1 MPRSAGP
8 QGLGSGTTGGVAGQ
22 TAAGPEAGV
31 RASLAWYEDV
41 FAVHRIPTRSDDALW
56 WALAEPPPWHSAAKT
71 LRSDVT
77 ADRVLRA
84 VEPFEHCSVADSY
97 GTVDLAPAGF
107 QRLFA
112 ADWLH
117 REAPPPTASLPDG
130 WSVVTELGGLARWNE
145 RHNYTGVLLPA
156 FLEHPRFT
164 VLVRH
169 ASEDPVGGAVLHQ
182 AGATVDLSNA
192 WAAEGGDEDVAAMV
206 ACAAVL
212 HPGRPLVGYAHG
224 DELGRWL
231 AAGFRATGTH
241 VVWVR

>member
-1 MPRSAGP
+1 MPRSAGAQP
-8 QGLGSGTTGGVAGQ
+8 GSDNTVGVAGA
-22 TAAGPEAGV
+22 TAAEHDAGV

-71 LRSDVT
+71 LRRDVT

-112 ADWLH
+112 ACWLH
-117 REAPPPTASLPDG
+117 REAPSPAASLLDG
-130 WSVVTELGGLARWNE
+130 WGVVTELGDLERWNE
-145 RHNYTGVLLPA
+145 LHDYTGVLLPA

-164 VLVRH
+164 VLARH
-169 ASEDPVGGAVLHQ
+169 GSK
-182 AGATVDLSNA
+182 DLS
-192 WAAEGGDEDVAAMV
+192 AAPCCTRSAPRWSCQTLGAEAGHETLPPCRVRSGPPPRTT
-206 ACAAVL
+206 ACRLRA
-212 HPGRPLVGYAHG
+212 R

-231 AAGFRATGTH
+231 TAGFCPPEARLL
-241 VVWVR
+241 VR